1 VTSPPSRVLVAP
13 DSFGGSMSATEAA
26 AAIGTGWHKAAPD
39 DVLTT
44 LPMADGGPGFVQVL
58 SAGLGGR
65 GRLVDV
71 PASDPL
77 GRPVTGRLLVV
88 DDEHG
93 RTVYVESAQVC
104 GLHLLAKAE
113 RDPSRTTSAG
123 LAALLRA
130 AVDEGAKRI
139 VVGLGGTGTNDAGAG
154 MLESLGVDAQRL
166 RGVEL
171 MAATDVDIP
180 LLGPHGATAVFGP
193 QKGADAAT
201 LPVLEER
208 LARFADAIAP
218 ELAELPGAG
227 AAGGIGFGLFALGG
241 HRTSGA
247 DLVMQ
252 VLGVSAAVAA
262 SDLVITGEG
271 SLDAQ
276 SLQGKLPIRIAACCL
291 EARVPC
297 IAICGR
303 VMLGHSQAVAAGFAE
318 TYSIEAHAGSLPAAI
333 ELGRAGLS
341 ALAEQ
346 AATAWRISRADSG

>member
-1 VTSPPSRVLVAP
+1 
-13 DSFGGSMSATEAA
+13 MSATEAA
-26 AAIGTGWHKAAPD
+26 QAIGAGWRKAAPD
-39 DVLTT
+39 DVQTM

-58 SAGLGGR
+58 HTGLGGR
-65 GRLVDV
+65 GRLVEV
-71 PASDPL
+71 AASDPL
-77 GRPVTGRLLVV
+77 GRPVAGQILVV
-88 DDEHG
+88 DDDHG

-104 GLHLLAKAE
+104 GLHLLSKAE

-130 AVDEGAKRI
+130 ALDEGARRI

-154 MLESLGVDAQRL
+154 MLESLGADAQRL

-180 LLGPHGATAVFGP
+180 LLGAHGATAVFGP

-208 LARFADAIAP
+208 LARFADATAP

-227 AAGGIGFGLFALGG
+227 AAGGIGFALFTLGG

-252 VLGVSAAVAA
+252 SLGVSAAVAA

-276 SLQGKLPIRIAACCL
+276 SLQGKLPVRIAACCL

-297 IAICGR
+297 IAISGR
-303 VMLGHSQAVAAGFAE
+303 VMLGRSQAAAAGFAD
-318 TYSIEAHAGSLPAAI
+318 TYSIEAHAGSLAAAI
-333 ELGRAGLS
+333 ELGAAGLS
-341 ALAEQ
+341 ALAEEV
-346 AATAWRISRADSG
+346 AAAWRTSRADSG